1 MSAPGNE
8 PKRQKKV
15 LTLHEKVELLD
26 KLKDGKSYATVGR
39 HYGLN
44 ESTVRYIKKN
54 EKEIRSSVASAFCGS
69 AKMVNVVRD
78 KTIVR
83 MESALAFW
91 IQDLRKKNIPLDTKM
106 ICTKARNLYA
116 QFTTDADEFRA
127 SKGWFDHFVR
137 RYQIRS
143 ANFHGEAASADTDA
157 AANYPETFKQLIT
170 ENGYK
175 PEQVF
180 NMDETALFWKKMAS
194 RTFIMKDEMKAPGF
208 IAQKDRFTL
217 IMCGNAAGWMMKPGL
232 IYKSA
237 NPRALKNKN
246 KNALPVFWMH
256 NSKAWITKVLSS
268 NWFYQSFIPQAREY
282 LREKGMPFQVLLLM
296 DNAAGHAVDLR
307 HEGVRIE
314 FLPPNTTSLLQP
326 MDQGV
331 ICAFKA
337 LYMGN
342 CLQQLVDAIDG
353 DENFQLKV
361 YWRNFTISSCLTVIH
376 KALQDMKEETLNLI
390 GGDGFDDITHEVI
403 NELVDAPSQ
412 PLTDQDLAEL
422 TQSGSENEPKEQEDP
437 SQEDE
442 EDEGLTLERL
452 ADLTQAAKQLQEN
465 VKSWDPYMVCVLQFS
480 NAIDSAMS
488 TYKTLFTSMK
498 KQRGQ
503 LPITMFITNI
513 KKCLTRPEKIRHRL
527 PTPEVRRVEEW
538 P

>member
-1 MSAPGNE
+1 MLGTPWSSTEPPGNE

-44 ESTVRYIKKN
+44 ESTVRYIKKKREGDQIQCSFGFLWKCKDGECCKRQDN
-54 EKEIRSSVASAFCGS
+54 CQDGVCLSILDPGLTEKNYPIGHEDDLYNGTEFICS
-69 AKMVNVVRD
+69 
-78 KTIVR
+78 
-83 MESALAFW
+83 
-91 IQDLRKKNIPLDTKM
+91 IQWRQPKEPQPGPST
-106 ICTKARNLYA
+106 A
-116 QFTTDADEFRA
+116 TDADEFRA
-127 SKGWFDHFVR
+127 SKGWFDRLRH
-137 RYQIRS
+137 YQIRS
-143 ANFHGEAASADTDA
+143 ANFHGEATSADTDA

-180 NMDETALFWKKMAS
+180 NMDETALFWKKI
-194 RTFIMKDEMKAPGF
+194 TKGQI
-208 IAQKDRFTL
+208 TL

-246 KNALPVFWMH
+246 ALHVFLVH
-256 NSKAWITKVLSS
+256 NSKAWITKVLLS

-296 DNAAGHAVDLR
+296 DNAGGHAVDLR
-307 HEGVRIE
+307 HEGGRIE

-331 ICAFKA
+331 IRAFKA
-337 LYMGN
+337 LYTGN

-376 KALQDMKEETLNLI
+376 TALQDMKEETLNACWKKLWPEYVR
-390 GGDGFDDITHEVI
+390 DYKGFSPDEVQR
-403 NELVDAPSQ
+403 DAV
-412 PLTDQDLAEL
+412 
-422 TQSGSENEPKEQEDP
+422 N
-437 SQEDE
+437 
-442 EDEGLTLERL
+442 
-452 ADLTQAAKQLQEN
+452 
-465 VKSWDPYMVCVLQFS
+465 
-480 NAIDSAMS
+480 
-488 TYKTLFTSMK
+488 KTLNRGTLTWFVLYSSQMQLILLC
-498 KQRGQ
+498 QRTK
-503 LPITMFITNI
+503 PSS
-513 KKCLTRPEKIRHRL
+513 P
-527 PTPEVRRVEEW
+527 V
-538 P
+538 

>member
-1 MSAPGNE
+1 MFC
-8 PKRQKKV
+8 KKTKQKKGPTIGSYQKKKKRKLQGSV
-15 LTLHEKVELLD
+15 LNKVELLD

-44 ESTVRYIKKN
+44 ESTVRYIKKKREGDQIQCSFGFLWKCKDGECCKRQDN
-54 EKEIRSSVASAFCGS
+54 CQDGVCLSILDPGLTEKNYPIGHEDDLYNGTEFICS
-69 AKMVNVVRD
+69 
-78 KTIVR
+78 
-83 MESALAFW
+83 
-91 IQDLRKKNIPLDTKM
+91 IQWRQPKEPQPGPST
-106 ICTKARNLYA
+106 A
-116 QFTTDADEFRA
+116 TDADEFRA
-127 SKGWFDHFVR
+127 SKGWFDRLRH
-137 RYQIRS
+137 YQIRS
-143 ANFHGEAASADTDA
+143 ANFHGEATSADTDA

-180 NMDETALFWKKMAS
+180 NMDETALFWKKMS
-194 RTFIMKDEMKAPGF
+194 CRTFIMKDEMKAPGF
-208 IAQKDRFTL
+208 KAQKDRSHLLCAATL
-217 IMCGNAAGWMMKPGL
+217 
-232 IYKSA
+232 
-237 NPRALKNKN
+237 ALKNKN
-246 KNALPVFWMH
+246 ALHVFLVH
-256 NSKAWITKVLSS
+256 NSKAWITKVLLS

-296 DNAAGHAVDLR
+296 DNAGGHAVDLR
-307 HEGVRIE
+307 HEGGRIE

-331 ICAFKA
+331 IRAFKA
-337 LYMGN
+337 LYTGN

-376 KALQDMKEETLNLI
+376 TALQDMKEETLNIWLW
-390 GGDGFDDITHEVI
+390 
-403 NELVDAPSQ
+403 
-412 PLTDQDLAEL
+412 
-422 TQSGSENEPKEQEDP
+422 EDP

-442 EDEGLTLERL
+442 EDEGLTLKRL

-465 VKSWDPYMVCVLQFS
+465 IKSWDPYMVRALQFS

-513 KKCLTRPEKIRHRL
+513 KKTSN
-527 PTPEVRRVEEW
+527 TPREDTT
-538 P
+538 PSPDS